1 MDAVGREEEQ
11 EEDQLER
18 GESGV
23 GCDEQGGSGTRG
35 KDARPK
41 ILHKRYHNF

>member
-11 EEDQLER
+11 EEDQLEC

-23 GCDEQGGSGTRG
+23 SSDEQGGSGTRG
-35 KDARPK
+35 KDASPK
-41 ILHKRYHNF
+41 ILHK